1 MQPKYKKSLGQNFL
15 VDKNV
20 QNKIIEYCNFDRN
33 DIVLEI
39 GPGRGEITHL
49 LLDRVREVMAVE
61 IDAQLC
67 EVLRDKFGSYQN
79 FKLENQDI
87 LKVNLADLLNSS
99 KKFKL
104 KVIGNL
110 PYYISTPIITK
121 LIEHRRYID
130 TIFLTLQKELGLR
143 LAAKPHSKDYS
154 AFSCYLQFYTEPEM
168 FFFIKNSSFWPK
180 PKVDS
185 CFMRIKILPKPRV
198 KVRDERSFF
207 KVIRTSFG
215 MRRKLLRNNLTTIYS
230 QEKVD
235 EVFKKFKIDS
245 NSRAEDLSLK
255 DFAGLSNYLNI

>member
-20 QNKIIEYCNFDRN
+20 QNKIVEYCNFNRD

-49 LLDRVREVMAVE
+49 LLDKVKEVRAIE

-67 EVLRDKFGSYQN
+67 EVLRNKFGSYQN
-79 FKLENQDI
+79 FKLENKDI
-87 LKVNLADLLNSS
+87 LKVHLVNLLNSS
-99 KKFKL
+99 EKF

-121 LIEHRRYID
+121 LIENRKYID

-143 LAAKPHSKDYS
+143 LIANPHSKDYGS
-154 AFSCYLQFYTEPEM
+154 FSCYLQFYTKPEIL
-168 FFFIKNSSFWPK
+168 FFIKNSSFWPK

-185 CFMRIKILPKPRV
+185 CFLKIKILHRPKIKV
-198 KVRDERSFF
+198 KDERSFL
-207 KVIRTSFG
+207 KLIRTSFG
-215 MRRKLLRNNLTTIYS
+215 MRRKLLKNNLAKVYS
-230 QEKVD
+230 QEKV
-235 EVFKKFKIDS
+235 EGSFRKLKVDS
-245 NSRAEDLSLK
+245 NARAEDLSLK